1 MLNTIKKVKKS
12 WSIMLGLSIYILLVS
27 SAHAT
32 WIPLTDS
39 YSISSMPI
47 GGLEVDELLF
57 SDFEVTGLAY
67 GGVLEPTADSILIQG
82 GQDNETGK
90 PGIRFLLLWDAGSNQ
105 LINAAINFKVSAAYE
120 HCCIKDAT
128 LMLKAAD
135 ITGTGLVGATENIY
149 DADFLGN
156 SLASLATSYQTDDFG
171 SFLTDGSDL
180 SINGVPTPTKE
191 IWVRTGITIQGGTN
205 GSANLYEVSMLYGHI
220 PEPATVLLLF
230 FGSFSLLR
238 IRRR

>member
-1 MLNTIKKVKKS
+1 
-12 WSIMLGLSIYILLVS
+12 
-27 SAHAT
+27 
-32 WIPLTDS
+32 
-39 YSISSMPI
+39 MPI
-47 GGLEVDELLF
+47 GGLEVDEILF

-67 GGVLEPTADSILIQG
+67 GGVPEPTADSILIQG
-82 GQDNETGK
+82 GQDSDTGN
-90 PGIRFLLLWDAGSNQ
+90 PGIRFSLLWDAGSNQ

-128 LMLKAAD
+128 LNLKASD

-156 SLASLATSYQTDDFG
+156 SLASLATSYQADDFG
-171 SFLTDGSDL
+171 AFLTDGSAL

-191 IWVRTGITIQGGTN
+191 IWIRTGITIQGGTN
-205 GSANLYEVSMLYGHI
+205 GSAGLYEVSMLYGHI
-220 PEPATVLLLF
+220 PEPATVLLLC
-230 FGSFSLLR
+230 FGSLSLLR